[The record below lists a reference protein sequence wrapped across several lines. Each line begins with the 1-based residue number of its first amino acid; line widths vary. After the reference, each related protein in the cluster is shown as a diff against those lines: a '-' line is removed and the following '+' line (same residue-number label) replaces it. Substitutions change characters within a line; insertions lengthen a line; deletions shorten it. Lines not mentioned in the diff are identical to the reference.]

1 MDGDA
6 SIAGTQ
12 STASPVIGRKEMSPY
27 RPSRFRRNL
36 FPSPLAMDRVV
47 RPSRGR
53 RIVQILLALQYV
65 VRRRR
70 MPTYMGGEA
79 DKKIEQL
86 PVSGGTGPVP
96 SSRMERKTSG
106 GLIL

>member
-1 MDGDA
+1 MRA
-6 SIAGTQ
+6 RLIIA
-12 STASPVIGRKEMSPY
+12 Y
-27 RPSRFRRNL
+27 RRRAVAGLCHSESVPEEPHSRLWLR
-36 FPSPLAMDRVV
+36 SAV
-47 RPSRGR
+47 RPSGRR

-65 VRRRR
+65 VRQRR
-70 MPTYMGGEA
+70 MSTYMGGEA

-86 PVSGGTGPVP
+86 PASGGAGPVP